1 MSSSVILSI
10 SSACSSKGRA
20 LVGGLVLCLLP
31 LALAGQE
38 TDASPTFSRSVLLPA
53 ASVNLSAPAP
63 GIIRSQP
70 VPEGARVS
78 AGEVILELDSRE
90 DQARVKEAEAQLD
103 LAGAE
108 VARTESAFR
117 RAKELFESNFQSQRQ
132 YEEVTALY
140 ERAQA
145 MRKQAEAG
153 LDGARIKLERKSVRA
168 PFDGLLLRRF
178 KFPGE
183 AVENFE
189 TVARIIDDRSLVM
202 LLFADA
208 SQFGSVKLGESLPI
222 ELLDGPKRGTR
233 LQAEVISVD
242 PVIDPASGTFRFKL
256 RLLPEENVTV
266 GLSARLLP
274 RSEPKK

>member
-1 MSSSVILSI
+1 M
-10 SSACSSKGRA
+10 
-20 LVGGLVLCLLP
+20 VGGLVLCLLP
-31 LALAGQE
+31 LTLVGQE
-38 TDASPTFSRSVLLPA
+38 TDSSPTFSRSVLLPA

-63 GIIRSQP
+63 GIIRAQP

-78 AGEVILELDSRE
+78 VGEVILELDARE

-108 VARTESAFR
+108 LARTESAFR

-132 YEEVTALY
+132 YEEVKALY

-208 SQFGSVKLGESLPI
+208 SQFGSVKLGESLPV

-256 RLLPEENVTV
+256 RLVPEENVTV

-274 RSEPKK
+274 RSEPPK